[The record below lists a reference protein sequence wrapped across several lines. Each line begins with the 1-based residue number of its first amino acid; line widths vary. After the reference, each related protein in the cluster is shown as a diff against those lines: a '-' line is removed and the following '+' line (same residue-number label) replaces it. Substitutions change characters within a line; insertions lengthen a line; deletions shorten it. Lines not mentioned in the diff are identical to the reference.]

1 MVVPVPTHSSMDRLN
16 IELPAWSKILDT
28 KTGALRT
35 VAELAAPAAPCPIVL
50 NEQFENISSQT
61 SCSIKKNGEK
71 ELLHVIA
78 KGGRA
83 VDVTQED
90 TLLTFN
96 GWKAVKDLRPG
107 DCIAVPN
114 RLPFWGRH
122 GISETDA
129 KILAYMIGDGSCLN
143 NRTRFTKDPDSMQ
156 VREMAELVQAYG
168 CELHHYDSS
177 ARYNFDIRKLENLH
191 NPVHL
196 NGIKKM
202 LTRYGLYGHKAA
214 GKYIPQEIFMA
225 PAETVSLFLSRLFAT
240 DGWASVSN
248 SSGSVVAQIGY
259 ASNSE
264 ELIRGIAHLLLRFG
278 ISCAV
283 REKIPGSWELSIAS
297 KKAITLFASS
307 IGIYGKESNLGE
319 VVRTVKTRAD
329 LDALLP
335 LEANKLILDELTYQ
349 DVSIAEMESVLSS
362 AIGRP
367 QHLNLK
373 KNRLQKNKAAIIA
386 DCLQIDKL
394 KKTVKADLDWVEI
407 KDIFPIG
414 VHSIYVVNAVHNLVC
429 NDILIGEKCD
439 S

>member
-1 MVVPVPTHSSMDRLN
+1 MDRLSM
-16 IELPAWSKILDT
+16 ELPAWGKILDT
-28 KTGALRT
+28 KIGALRT
-35 VAELAAPAAPCPIVL
+35 VAELAAPAAPYPIVL

-71 ELLHVIA
+71 ELLHVIT

-90 TLLTFN
+90 ALLTFN
-96 GWKAVKDLRPG
+96 GWKAAKDLSPG

-114 RLPFWGRH
+114 KLPFWGRH
-122 GISETDA
+122 GISETDV

-225 PAETVSLFLSRLFAT
+225 PAETTSLFLSRLFAT
-240 DGWASVSN
+240 DGWASVS
-248 SSGSVVAQIGY
+248 SSGSSTVAQIGY

-278 ISCAV
+278 IGCTV
-283 REKIPGSWELSIAS
+283 REKVPGSWELSIAG

-307 IGIYGKESNLGE
+307 ISIYGKESNLDE
-319 VVRTVKTRAD
+319 VLHAVKIRGD
-329 LDALLP
+329 LDAFLP

-349 DVSIAEMESVLSS
+349 DVSVTELESVLTT

-367 QHLNLK
+367 QHLSLK
-373 KNRLQKNKAAIIA
+373 KNRLQKSKAAIIA
-386 DCLQIDKL
+386 DCLQMDKL
-394 KKTVKADLDWVEI
+394 KRIVGADIDWAEI
-407 KDIFPIG
+407 RSISPIG
-414 VHSIYVVNAVHNLVC
+414 VHSICQIDNVDNLIC
-429 NDILIGEKCD
+429 NDIYVGCNKQQLRYGN
-439 S
+439 